1 MSNLNFLHSGG
12 NKVTLSAP
20 DSNPS
25 SDLTLKL
32 PQADGSNGQF
42 LKTNG
47 SGALSFATPTD
58 TQGVT
63 MVDQYFLSV
72 QKTASGNAAIALNTD
87 FVRVS
92 GTIPGAGHIGTG
104 MTKNG
109 EIFSFPST
117 GIYSIH
123 FRACVMINS
132 SSTGQR
138 YAQNPI
144 FVTIN
149 NSSYNNVAMGLDG
162 VENISG
168 ESFGNPIAN
177 FIFDVTDTSTHK
189 CKFNIQSGENGWTA
203 YVRTNR
209 LDNVVTFTRLGDT

>member
-1 MSNLNFLHSGG
+1 MRNLNFLHSGG

-25 SDLTLKL
+25 SDVTLKL
-32 PQADGSNGQF
+32 PQADGSSGQF

-72 QKTASGNAAIALNTD
+72 QKTANGNAAIALNTD

-123 FRACVMINS
+123 FRACVMINNS
-132 SSTGQR
+132 SNGQR

-144 FVTIN
+144 FVTTN
-149 NSSYNNVAMGLDG
+149 NSTYNNVAMGLDG

-177 FIFDVTDTSTHK
+177 FIFDVTNTSTHK
-189 CKFNIQSGENGWTA
+189 CKFNIQSGENAWTA

>member
-1 MSNLNFLHSGG
+1 MTLTFHPDGRILH
-12 NKVTLSAP
+12 
-20 DSNPS
+20 
-25 SDLTLKL
+25 
-32 PQADGSNGQF
+32 NGVEVASE
-42 LKTNG
+42 K
-47 SGALSFATPTD
+47 
-58 TQGVT
+58 
-63 MVDQYFLSV
+63 MVDFWYVNSDITNSDSDTYLPGSKFTRND
-72 QKTASGNAAIALNTD
+72 KNAGASQ
-87 FVRVS
+87 
-92 GTIPGAGHIGTG
+92 IGTG

-132 SSTGQR
+132 SNTGNR

-144 FVTIN
+144 FITLN
-149 NSSYNNVAMGLDG
+149 NGNTYNNVAMGLDG

-189 CKFNIQSGENGWTA
+189 CKFNIQSGESGWTA
-203 YVRTNR
+203 YVRNNR

>member
-1 MSNLNFLHSGG
+1 MSNIKLVHSGG
-12 NKVTLSAP
+12 NSVSLTTP
-20 DSNPS
+20 DSNPAANR
-25 SDLTLKL
+25 TFKL
-32 PQADGSNGQF
+32 PGADGTANQA
-42 LKTNG
+42 LVTDG
-47 SGALSFATPTD
+47 SGALSFATP
-58 TQGVT
+58 GIT

-72 QKTASGNAAIALNTD
+72 QKTANGNAAIALDTD

-132 SSTGQR
+132 GSTGQR

-149 NSSYNNVAMGLDG
+149 NSAYNNVAMGLDG

-177 FIFDVTDTSTHK
+177 FIFDVTDITTHK
-189 CKFNIQSGENGWTA
+189 CKFNIQSGESNWTA

>member
-1 MSNLNFLHSGG
+1 MSNIKLVHSGG
-12 NKVTLSAP
+12 NSVSLTTP
-20 DSNPS
+20 DSNPAANR
-25 SDLTLKL
+25 TFKL
-32 PQADGSNGQF
+32 PGADGTANQA
-42 LKTNG
+42 LVTDG
-47 SGALSFATPTD
+47 SGALSFATP
-58 TQGVT
+58 GIT

-72 QKTASGNAAIALNTD
+72 QKTASGNAAIALDTD

-132 SSTGQR
+132 SSSGQR

-149 NSSYNNVAMGLDG
+149 NSTYNNVAMGLDG

-177 FIFDVTDTSTHK
+177 FIFDVTDITTHK
-189 CKFNIQSGENGWTA
+189 CKFNIQSGESNWTA

>member
-1 MSNLNFLHSGG
+1 MSNIKLVHSGG
-12 NKVTLSAP
+12 NSVSLTTP
-20 DSNPS
+20 DSNPAANR
-25 SDLTLKL
+25 TFKL
-32 PQADGSNGQF
+32 PGADGTANQA
-42 LKTNG
+42 LVTDG
-47 SGALSFATPTD
+47 SGALSFASMPTA
-58 TQGVT
+58 GIT
-63 MVDQYFLSV
+63 MVDQYFLSST
-72 QKTASGNAAIALNTD
+72 KTASGNAAIALDTD

-109 EIFSFPST
+109 EIFSFPSP

-132 SSTGQR
+132 GSTGQR

-149 NSSYNNVAMGLDG
+149 NSTYNNVAMGLDG
-162 VENISG
+162 VEDISG

-189 CKFNIQSGENGWTA
+189 CKFNIQSGENAWTA

>member
-1 MSNLNFLHSGG
+1 MSELNFTHSNG
-12 NKVTLSAP
+12 NKVKLTTPDTLAA
-20 DSNPS
+20 NK
-25 SDLTLKL
+25 TFKL
-32 PQADGSNGQF
+32 PGADGSSGQS
-42 LKTNG
+42 LVTDG
-47 SGALSFATPTD
+47 SGALSFASMPTA
-58 TQGVT
+58 GIT

-72 QKTASGNAAIALNTD
+72 QKTASGNAAIALDTD

-132 SSTGQR
+132 SSSGQR

-149 NSSYNNVAMGLDG
+149 NSTYNNVAMGLDG
-162 VENISG
+162 VEDISG

>member
-1 MSNLNFLHSGG
+1 MSNIKLVHSGG
-12 NKVTLSAP
+12 NSVSLTTP
-20 DSNPS
+20 DSNPAANR
-25 SDLTLKL
+25 TFKL
-32 PQADGSNGQF
+32 PGADGTANQA
-42 LKTNG
+42 LVTDG
-47 SGALSFATPTD
+47 SGALSFATP
-58 TQGVT
+58 GIT

-72 QKTASGNAAIALNTD
+72 QKTANGNAAIALDTD

-177 FIFDVTDTSTHK
+177 FIFDVTDITTHK
-189 CKFNIQSGENGWTA
+189 CKFNIQSGESNWTA

>member
-1 MSNLNFLHSGG
+1 MSELNLTHSNG
-12 NKVTLSAP
+12 NKVKLTTP
-20 DSNPS
+20 DTMAANK
-25 SDLTLKL
+25 TFKL
-32 PQADGSNGQF
+32 PGADGTANQA
-42 LKTNG
+42 LVTDG
-47 SGALSFATPTD
+47 SGALSFATP
-58 TQGVT
+58 GIT

-72 QKTASGNAAIALNTD
+72 QKTASGNAAIALDTD

-132 SSTGQR
+132 SSSGQR

-149 NSSYNNVAMGLDG
+149 NSTYNNVAMGLDG

-189 CKFNIQSGENGWTA
+189 CKFNIQSGESNWTA

>member
-1 MSNLNFLHSGG
+1 MSNIKLVHSGG
-12 NKVTLSAP
+12 NSVSLTTP
-20 DSNPS
+20 DSNPAANR
-25 SDLTLKL
+25 TFKL
-32 PQADGSNGQF
+32 PGADGTANQA
-42 LKTNG
+42 LVTDG
-47 SGALSFATPTD
+47 SGALSFATP
-58 TQGVT
+58 GIT
-63 MVDQYFLSV
+63 MVDQYFLSST
-72 QKTASGNAAIALNTD
+72 KTANGNAAIALDAD

-132 SSTGQR
+132 GSTGQR

-144 FVTIN
+144 FITTN
-149 NSSYNNVAMGLDG
+149 NSTYNNVAMGLDG

>member
-1 MSNLNFLHSGG
+1 MSNIKLVHSGG
-12 NKVTLSAP
+12 NSVSLTTP
-20 DSNPS
+20 DSNPAANR
-25 SDLTLKL
+25 TFKL
-32 PQADGSNGQF
+32 PGADGTANQA
-42 LKTNG
+42 LVTDG
-47 SGALSFATPTD
+47 SGALSFATP
-58 TQGVT
+58 GIT

-72 QKTASGNAAIALNTD
+72 QKTANGNAAIALDTD

-132 SSTGQR
+132 GSTGQR

-149 NSSYNNVAMGLDG
+149 NSTYNNVAMGLDG
-162 VENISG
+162 VEDISG

-177 FIFDVTDTSTHK
+177 FIFDVTDITPHK
-189 CKFNIQSGENGWTA
+189 CKFNIQSGESNWTA

-209 LDNVVTFTRLGDT
+209 LDNVVTLTRLGDT

>member
-1 MSNLNFLHSGG
+1 MSELNFTHSNG
-12 NKVTLSAP
+12 NKVKLTTPDTLAA
-20 DSNPS
+20 NK
-25 SDLTLKL
+25 TFKL
-32 PQADGSNGQF
+32 PGADGTANQA
-42 LKTNG
+42 LVTDG
-47 SGALSFATPTD
+47 SGALSFATP
-58 TQGVT
+58 GIT

-72 QKTASGNAAIALNTD
+72 QKTASGNAAIALDTD

-132 SSTGQR
+132 GSTGQR

-149 NSSYNNVAMGLDG
+149 NSTYNNVAMGLDG
-162 VENISG
+162 VEDISG

-189 CKFNIQSGENGWTA
+189 LKFVAADFKSSTVMQGSSTNSET
-203 YVRTNR
+203 YVI
-209 LDNVVTFTRLGDT
+209 FEKLGAT

>member
-1 MSNLNFLHSGG
+1 MSELNLTHSNG
-12 NKVTLSAP
+12 NKVKLTTPDTLAA
-20 DSNPS
+20 NK
-25 SDLTLKL
+25 TFKL
-32 PQADGSNGQF
+32 PGADGSSGQS
-42 LKTNG
+42 LVTDG
-47 SGALSFATPTD
+47 SGALSFASMPTA
-58 TQGVT
+58 GIT

-72 QKTASGNAAIALNTD
+72 QKTASGNAAIALDTD

-132 SSTGQR
+132 GSTGQR

-149 NSSYNNVAMGLDG
+149 NSTYNNVAMGLDG
-162 VENISG
+162 VEDISG

>member
-25 SDLTLKL
+25 SDVTLKL
-32 PQADGSNGQF
+32 PQADGSSGQF

-72 QKTASGNAAIALNTD
+72 QKTANGNAAIALNTD

-123 FRACVMINS
+123 FRACVMINNS
-132 SSTGQR
+132 SNGQR

-144 FVTIN
+144 FVTTN
-149 NSSYNNVAMGLDG
+149 NSTYNNVAMGLDG

-177 FIFDVTDTSTHK
+177 FIFDVTNTSTHK
-189 CKFNIQSGENGWTA
+189 CKFNIQSGENAWTA

>member
-1 MSNLNFLHSGG
+1 MSELNLTHSNG
-12 NKVTLSAP
+12 NKVKLTTPDTLAA
-20 DSNPS
+20 NK
-25 SDLTLKL
+25 TFKL
-32 PQADGSNGQF
+32 PGADGSSGQS
-42 LKTNG
+42 LVTDG
-47 SGALSFATPTD
+47 SGALSFASMPTA
-58 TQGVT
+58 GIT

-72 QKTASGNAAIALNTD
+72 QKTASGNAAIALDTD

-132 SSTGQR
+132 SSSGQR

-149 NSSYNNVAMGLDG
+149 NSTYNNVAMGLDG

>member
-1 MSNLNFLHSGG
+1 MSELNLTHSNG
-12 NKVTLSAP
+12 NKVKLTTPDTLAA
-20 DSNPS
+20 NK
-25 SDLTLKL
+25 TFKL
-32 PQADGSNGQF
+32 PGADGSSGQS
-42 LKTNG
+42 LVTNG
-47 SGALSFATPTD
+47 SGALSFASMPTA
-58 TQGVT
+58 GIT

-72 QKTASGNAAIALNTD
+72 QKTASGNAAIALDTD

>member
-1 MSNLNFLHSGG
+1 MSELNFTHSNG
-12 NKVTLSAP
+12 NKVKLTTPDTLAA
-20 DSNPS
+20 NK
-25 SDLTLKL
+25 TFKL
-32 PQADGSNGQF
+32 PGADGSSGQS
-42 LKTNG
+42 LVTDG
-47 SGALSFATPTD
+47 SGALSFASMPTA
-58 TQGVT
+58 GIT

-72 QKTASGNAAIALNTD
+72 QKTASGNQAIALDTD

-132 SSTGQR
+132 SSSGQR

-149 NSSYNNVAMGLDG
+149 NNTYNNVAMGLDG
-162 VENISG
+162 VEDISG

>member
-1 MSNLNFLHSGG
+1 MSELNLTHSNG
-12 NKVTLSAP
+12 NKVKLTTPDTLAA
-20 DSNPS
+20 NK
-25 SDLTLKL
+25 TFKL
-32 PQADGSNGQF
+32 PGADGTSGQSMV
-42 LKTNG
+42 TNG
-47 SGALSFATPTD
+47 SGALSFANA
-58 TQGVT
+58 GVT

-72 QKTASGNAAIALNTD
+72 QKTANGNAAIALDSD

-109 EIFSFPST
+109 EVFSFPST

-132 SSTGQR
+132 GSTGQR

-144 FVTIN
+144 FITLN
-149 NSSYNNVAMGLDG
+149 NGNTYNNVAMGLDG

-189 CKFNIQSGENGWTA
+189 CKFQIQSGDSGWST
-203 YVRTNR
+203 YNPSTGRIHTHVI
-209 LDNVVTFTRLGDT
+209 FTRLGDT

>member
-1 MSNLNFLHSGG
+1 MSELNFTHSNG
-12 NKVTLSAP
+12 NKVKLTTPDTLAA
-20 DSNPS
+20 NR
-25 SDLTLKL
+25 TFKL
-32 PQADGSNGQF
+32 PGADGTANQA
-42 LKTNG
+42 LVTNR
-47 SGALSFATPTD
+47 SGAFSFASMPTA
-58 TQGVT
+58 GIT

-72 QKTASGNAAIALNTD
+72 QKTASGNAAIALDTD

-132 SSTGQR
+132 SSSGQR

-149 NSSYNNVAMGLDG
+149 NSTYNNVAMGLDG
-162 VENISG
+162 VEDISG

>member
-1 MSNLNFLHSGG
+1 MSNIKLVHSGG
-12 NKVTLSAP
+12 NSVSLTTP
-20 DSNPS
+20 DSNPAANR
-25 SDLTLKL
+25 TFKL
-32 PQADGSNGQF
+32 PGADGTSGQAMV
-42 LKTNG
+42 TDG
-47 SGALSFATPTD
+47 SGALSFASP
-58 TQGVT
+58 GIT
-63 MVDQYFLSV
+63 MVDQYFLSST
-72 QKTASGNAAIALNTD
+72 KTANGNAAIALDTD

-132 SSTGQR
+132 SSSGQR

-149 NSSYNNVAMGLDG
+149 NNTYNNVAMGLDG
-162 VENISG
+162 VEDISG

-177 FIFDVTDTSTHK
+177 FIFDVTDLSLIH
-189 CKFNIQSGENGWTA
+189 I
-203 YVRTNR
+203 
-209 LDNVVTFTRLGDT
+209 

>member
-1 MSNLNFLHSGG
+1 MSNIKLVHSGG
-12 NKVTLSAP
+12 NSVSLTTP
-20 DSNPS
+20 DSNPAANR
-25 SDLTLKL
+25 TFKL
-32 PQADGSNGQF
+32 PGADGTANQA
-42 LKTNG
+42 LVTDG
-47 SGALSFATPTD
+47 SGALSFATP
-58 TQGVT
+58 GIT

-72 QKTASGNAAIALNTD
+72 QKTANGNAAIALDTD

-132 SSTGQR
+132 SSSGQR

-149 NSSYNNVAMGLDG
+149 NSTYNNVAMGLDG
-162 VENISG
+162 VEDISG

>member
-1 MSNLNFLHSGG
+1 MSELNFLHSNG
-12 NKVTLSAP
+12 NKVKLTTPDTLAA
-20 DSNPS
+20 NK
-25 SDLTLKL
+25 TFKL
-32 PQADGSNGQF
+32 PGADGTSGQS
-42 LKTNG
+42 LVTNG

-72 QKTASGNAAIALNTD
+72 QKTANGNAAIALDTD

-132 SSTGQR
+132 SSTGNR

-144 FVTIN
+144 FITTD
-149 NSSYNNVAMGLDG
+149 NSSYQNRAMGLDG

-177 FIFDVTDTSTHK
+177 FIFDVTNTSTCK
-189 CKFNIQSGENGWTA
+189 CKFNIQSGESGWTA

>member
-1 MSNLNFLHSGG
+1 MSNIKLVHSGG
-12 NKVTLSAP
+12 NSVSLTTP
-20 DSNPS
+20 DSNPAANR
-25 SDLTLKL
+25 TFKL
-32 PQADGSNGQF
+32 PGADGTANQA
-42 LKTNG
+42 LVTDG
-47 SGALSFATPTD
+47 SGALSFASMPTA
-58 TQGVT
+58 GIT
-63 MVDQYFLSV
+63 MVDQYFLSST
-72 QKTASGNAAIALNTD
+72 KTASGNAAIALDTD

-132 SSTGQR
+132 SSSGQR

-149 NSSYNNVAMGLDG
+149 NSTYNNVAMGLDG
-162 VENISG
+162 VEDISG

-189 CKFNIQSGENGWTA
+189 CKFNIQSGENAWTA

>member
-1 MSNLNFLHSGG
+1 MSNIKLVHSGG
-12 NKVTLSAP
+12 NSVSLTTP
-20 DSNPS
+20 DSNPAANR
-25 SDLTLKL
+25 TFKL
-32 PQADGSNGQF
+32 PGADGSSGQS
-42 LKTNG
+42 LVTDG
-47 SGALSFATPTD
+47 SGALSFASMPTA
-58 TQGVT
+58 GIT

-72 QKTASGNAAIALNTD
+72 QKTANGNAAIALDTD

-132 SSTGQR
+132 SSSGQR

-149 NSSYNNVAMGLDG
+149 NSTYNNVAMGLDG

>member
-1 MSNLNFLHSGG
+1 MSEIRVNNVIADNGLDAVNFSKGINVSSGII
-12 NKVTLSAP
+12 TATS
-20 DSNPS
+20 
-25 SDLTLKL
+25 
-32 PQADGSNGQF
+32 F
-42 LKTNG
+42 NG
-47 SGALSFATPTD
+47 SGASLTGITP
-58 TQGVT
+58 GIT
-63 MVDQYFLSV
+63 MVDQYFLSST
-72 QKTASGNAAIALNTD
+72 KTANGNEAIALNAD

-123 FRACVMINS
+123 FRACVMINNS
-132 SSTGQR
+132 SNGQR

-144 FVTIN
+144 FVTTN
-149 NSSYNNVAMGLDG
+149 NSTYNNVAMGLDG

-189 CKFNIQSGENGWTA
+189 CKFNIQSGENAWTA

>member
-25 SDLTLKL
+25 SNVTLKL
-32 PQADGSNGQF
+32 PQADGSSGQAMV
-42 LKTNG
+42 TNG
-47 SGALSFATPTD
+47 SGALSFASMPTA
-58 TQGVT
+58 GIT
-63 MVDQYFLSV
+63 MMDQYFLSV
-72 QKTASGNAAIALNTD
+72 QKTANGNAAIALDTD

-132 SSTGQR
+132 GSTGQR

-144 FVTIN
+144 FITLN
-149 NSSYNNVAMGLDG
+149 NGNTYNNVAMGLDG

-189 CKFNIQSGENGWTA
+189 CKFNIQSGESGWTA
-203 YVRTNR
+203 YVRNNR